1 MSRFTNS
8 LKNFRDRIRS
18 GLTIKRQN
26 LLFLIAL
33 GLVFI
38 VAIVVRLSPIAVNN
52 YLIKAFDPWIQLYNA
67 DYLSDHSIYQ
77 YFTWHDFK
85 SWFPTGFNRAS
96 LRPGLTFTVV
106 AIYNFFNAIGIPIT
120 LYDVCFYFP
129 AVMGG
134 ITVLASYLLGKE
146 VLDKKC
152 GLLFAFFMAFNVGF
166 MQRTT
171 AGFFDNET
179 IGVFGTIMTFYFF
192 IKTIRT
198 GRITHAILAGVFLGY
213 LSLSWGG
220 YNFVFYVLPL
230 ITVII
235 VLTGKYNPKVL
246 IAYAGT
252 IGTGLLIFSLY
263 TNFRFDDLISSL
275 DIGGIFF
282 FTLLLIVFHLIYRA
296 KTDRPQLYNGI
307 LTAIKWT
314 IIPGGVLFA
323 ILLWINPDFIPLGL
337 GQRLLS
343 ILSPLIREQIH
354 IVASVAEHAPS
365 AWSVFYYNTL
375 IPLMLL
381 PLGVFFAFKRSSYI
395 DIFLLVFLL
404 TIFYFTGSMIRII
417 LLFAPVASLVAAY
430 GLSNVLKIYGSFF
443 DEKRLLSRKRKRQI
457 KTTVGK
463 FEIGL
468 VYFIVGLMLFAQVTH
483 AANIATNDLAY
494 SQISP
499 GAQFHDWEESLTWM
513 KTNLPGGTVVVSWW
527 DYGYWITP
535 IGNMTTVNDNAT
547 INSTRIG
554 LTGMAF
560 TQTNELYSA
569 KIFKLLKADYV
580 LVYFGYLYN
589 SLGGD
594 EGKWP
599 WMLRICND
607 HYETY
612 KAMGLEENNWAAN
625 SVFDEAKYWNST
637 SQKAEDSWF
646 QSMIVELM
654 FSGVST
660 ERLPEGQQVQT
671 PEDNYR
677 KEIYQRTDDNGLT
690 WAQHIPENGQ
700 YGFNVFKP
708 VYNSTWGTVKLFK
721 LDYTALESSF
731 SIVNPEVFDSG
742 YATLKIENT
751 GTKNL
756 TITDV
761 KINGESYGYSLGKGI
776 SDNKIEANDD
786 DLIWVNLKTG
796 GTTFHKNDVVSITV
810 NAESVALEGKPYI
823 FSNSTG
829 NLLVKEAKEENI
841 RINREN
847 SKVVQVDDT
856 HADLYLE
863 VENTG
868 ENIAVLEN
876 FYYDTT
882 DDIFTNVNYLNG
894 SSILEPGQK
903 ANVHIIN
910 SLAPFSLS
918 SNDPTEHKIGVITP
932 NGVKDEILLTSNY
945 ENYKISLLSES
956 RISSPEVA
964 VIQGDDFR
972 DNIPIDI
979 SSTHAYTYDNGT
991 TFLTIRMKNTG
1002 NLWIALDSI
1011 YLRENGAWTEA
1022 NPLLP
1027 LLTYTPIRPGDEKYI
1042 TVKAS
1047 DYLDLN
1053 VNDEIG
1059 LVITALFDGST
1070 KASDIGYLHTINDD
1084 PDIQIIESVDGSLA
1098 SYIAANET
1106 GRLLIKNTGDED
1118 ITLDEITLNSTTSL
1132 SFDTD
1137 VKFLSG
1143 DKFLS
1148 MQECAYV
1155 SFNITGL
1162 NINNTNTV
1170 QVSITT
1176 DTTAMASKD
1185 LVATVDSALY
1195 NININPATTTAS
1207 NSLNRLVLKIDN
1219 VGGLNVTLDSVN
1231 INGTFINVAEIGEII
1246 PYLGSLQFTINNLE
1260 SYIGT
1265 INFGDDLKIIV
1276 VTREG
1281 AEDIHTETVV
1291 T

>member
-33 GLVFI
+33 GLVVI
-38 VAIVVRLSPIAVNN
+38 IAIVVRISPVVVDN

-67 DYLSDHSIYQ
+67 DYLSDHTIYQ

-85 SWFPTGFNRAS
+85 SWFPSGVYRAN

-106 AIYNFFNAIGIPIT
+106 AIYNFFNAVGIPIT

-134 ITVLASYLLGKE
+134 MTVLASYLLGKE

-198 GRITHAILAGVFLGY
+198 GRITHAILGGVFLGY

-220 YNFVFYVLPL
+220 YNFVYYVIPL

-252 IGTGLLIFSLY
+252 IGIGLLIFSLFI
-263 TNFRFDDLISSL
+263 NFRFNDLISSL
-275 DIGGIFF
+275 DIGGVFF
-282 FTLLLIVFHLIYRA
+282 FTLLLIVFHLIYRV
-296 KTDRPQLYNGI
+296 KTDRPQLYSGI
-307 LTAIKWT
+307 LSTIKW
-314 IIPGGVLFA
+314 IVIPGSVIFA

-337 GQRLLS
+337 GKRLLS
-343 ILSPLIREQIH
+343 ILSPLLREQIH

-375 IPLMLL
+375 IPLMLI
-381 PLGVFFAFKRSSYI
+381 PLGAFFAFKRSNYI
-395 DIFLLVFLL
+395 DIFLLVFLI

-430 GLSNVLKIYGSFF
+430 GLSNVLKIFGSFF
-443 DEKRLLSRKRKRQI
+443 DEKRMLSRKRKRQI
-457 KTTVGK
+457 KTTIGK

-468 VYFIVGLMLFAQVTH
+468 VYFIVGLMLFAQVAH

-513 KTNLPGGTVVVSWW
+513 KTNLPGDTVVVSWW

-547 INSTRIG
+547 LNSTRIG
-554 LTGMAF
+554 LTGMAL
-560 TQTNELYSA
+560 TQTNEIYSA

-589 SLGGD
+589 GLGGD

-607 HYETY
+607 NYETY
-612 KAMGLEENNWAAN
+612 KAMGLEEDNWAAN
-625 SVFDEAKYWNST
+625 SVFDESQYWNST
-637 SQKAEDSWF
+637 SQKAENKWF
-646 QSMIVELM
+646 ESMIVQLM
-654 FSGVST
+654 FSGIPTAPVSPG
-660 ERLPEGQQVQT
+660 EQVN
-671 PEDNYR
+671 ELEKNYR
-677 KEIYQRTDDNGLT
+677 DGINSREDDQGYK
-690 WAQHIPENGQ
+690 WVQHIPENGK

-761 KINGESYGYSLGKGI
+761 KVNGVSYSYYLGKGI

-786 DLIWVNLKTG
+786 DLIWVNLKGG
-796 GTTFHKNDVVSITV
+796 GTTFHKNDVVNIDV
-810 NAESVALEGKPYI
+810 EAESIALEGKPYK
-823 FSNSTG
+823 FSNSTS
-829 NLLVKEAKEENI
+829 NLLVKEAKEEKI

-847 SKVVQVDDT
+847 SKAVQVDDT

-868 ENIAVLEN
+868 ENVAVLEN

-882 DDIFTNVNYLNG
+882 DDIFTNINYLTG

-910 SLAPFSLS
+910 SVASFSLS
-918 SNDPTEHKIGVITP
+918 SNPPTEHKIGVITP
-932 NGVKDEILLTSNY
+932 NGIKDEILMTSNY
-945 ENYKISLLSES
+945 ENYKISLLSKS
-956 RISSPEVA
+956 RIASPEVA
-964 VIQGDDFR
+964 VIQSDDFR
-972 DNIPIDI
+972 DHIPIDI

-991 TFLTIRMKNTG
+991 TYLTIRMKNTG
-1002 NLWIALDSI
+1002 NIILGLDSI
-1011 YLRENGAWTEA
+1011 YLRENGAWTSVSSF
-1022 NPLLP
+1022 
-1027 LLTYTPIRPGDEKYI
+1027 TPFNFNAGEEKYI

-1047 DYLDLN
+1047 DYLDLDI
-1053 VNDEIG
+1053 NDEIG
-1059 LVITALFDGST
+1059 LIVTALFDGPT
-1070 KASDIGYLHTINDD
+1070 KASDIGYLYTMSND
-1084 PDIQIIESVDGSLA
+1084 PDIQIIEGVRGSLT

-1118 ITLDEITLNSTTSL
+1118 IDLDEIILNGTTSL

-1137 VKFLSG
+1137 VRFLSG
-1143 DKFLS
+1143 DKSLS

-1176 DTTAMASKD
+1176 NTTAIASKD
-1185 LVATVDSALY
+1185 LVAIVDSALY
-1195 NININPATTTAS
+1195 NINIDPAATTAS

-1219 VGGLNVTLDSVN
+1219 VGGLDVTLDSVN
-1231 INGTFINVAEIGEII
+1231 INGTFLNVAEVGEII

-1265 INFGDDLKIIV
+1265 INNGDDLIITV

>member
-1 MSRFTNS
+1 MSKFTNS
-8 LKNFRDRIRS
+8 LQNFRDRVRS

-33 GLVFI
+33 GLVVI
-38 VAIVVRLSPIAVNN
+38 VAIVVRLSPVAANN

-67 DYLSDHSIYQ
+67 DYLSNHTIYQ
-77 YFTWHDFK
+77 YFNWYDFK
-85 SWFPTGFNRAS
+85 SWFPTGIYRAN

-106 AIYNFFNAIGIPIT
+106 AVYNFFNAIGIPIT
-120 LYDVCFYFP
+120 LYNVCFYFP

-198 GRITHAILAGVFLGY
+198 GRITHAILGGVFLGY

-230 ITVII
+230 ITAII
-235 VLTGKYNPKVL
+235 VLAGKYDPKVL
-246 IAYAGT
+246 IAYSGT

-263 TNFRFDDLISSL
+263 INFRFEDLISSL
-275 DIGGIFF
+275 DVGGIFF
-282 FTLLLIVFHLIYRA
+282 FSLLLVVFHLIYRA
-296 KTDRPQLYNGI
+296 KTDRPQLYSRI
-307 LTAIKWT
+307 LTTIKW
-314 IIPGGVLFA
+314 IVIPGSVVIA

-343 ILSPLIREQIH
+343 ILSPLLREQINL
-354 IVASVAEHAPS
+354 VASVAEHAPS

-381 PLGVFFAFKRSSYI
+381 PLGVFFAFKRSNYI
-395 DIFLLVFLL
+395 DIFLLVFLM

-443 DEKRLLSRKRKRQI
+443 DEKRILSRKRKRQI
-457 KTTVGK
+457 KATVGK

-468 VYFIVGLMLFAQVTH
+468 VYFIVGLMLFAQVSH

-513 KTNLPGGTVVVSWW
+513 KTNLPGDTVVVSWW
-527 DYGYWITP
+527 DYGYWLTP
-535 IGNMTTVNDNAT
+535 IGNVTTVNDNAT
-547 INSTRIG
+547 LNSTRIG
-554 LTGMAF
+554 LTGMAL
-560 TQTNELYSA
+560 TQTNEIYSA

-589 SLGGD
+589 ALGGD

-612 KAMGLEENNWAAN
+612 KAMGLEEDNWAAN

-637 SQKAEDSWF
+637 SQKAENSWF

-654 FSGVST
+654 FSGIPTAPVASG
-660 ERLPEGQQVQT
+660 EQVNQL
-671 PEDNYR
+671 EKNYR
-677 KEIYQRTDDNGLT
+677 DTINSRTDDNGLT
-690 WAQHIPENGQ
+690 WAQHIPLNGN
-700 YGFNVFKP
+700 YDFKVFKP
-708 VYNSTWGTVKLFK
+708 VYNSTWGTVKLYK
-721 LDYTALESSF
+721 MDYTALESSF

-761 KINGESYGYSLGKGI
+761 KVNGVSYSYSLGKGI
-776 SDNKIEANDD
+776 SDNKIGANDD

-810 NAESVALEGKPYI
+810 NAESIALEGKPYI

-829 NLLVKEAKEENI
+829 NLLVKEAKEEKI

-868 ENIAVLEN
+868 ENVAVLEN

-882 DDIFTNVNYLNG
+882 DDIFTNVNYLTG

-910 SLAPFSLS
+910 SLASFYPVR
-918 SNDPTEHKIGVITP
+918 TEHKIGVITP
-932 NGVKDEILLTSNY
+932 NGIKDEILLTSNY

-956 RISSPEVA
+956 RISSPEA
-964 VIQGDDFR
+964 TIIQGDDFR

-1002 NLWIALDSI
+1002 NIILGLDSI
-1011 YLRENGAWTEA
+1011 YLRENGAWTDNNEVSF
-1022 NPLLP
+1022 
-1027 LLTYTPIRPGDEKYI
+1027 TPTNIDVGEEKYI
-1042 TVKAS
+1042 TIKAS
-1047 DYLDLN
+1047 DYLDLD

-1059 LVITALFDGST
+1059 LSVTALFDGST
-1070 KASDIGYLHTINDD
+1070 KASDIGYLYTINDD
-1084 PDIQIIESVDGSLA
+1084 PDIQIIESVRGSLA

-1118 ITLDEITLNSTTSL
+1118 ITLDEITLNSSTIL
-1132 SFDTD
+1132 SFDSD
-1137 VKFLSG
+1137 VKFLNG
-1143 DKFLS
+1143 DKILS
-1148 MQECAYV
+1148 KQECAYV

-1162 NINNTNTV
+1162 NINKTNTIHV
-1170 QVSITT
+1170 GITT
-1176 DTTAMASKD
+1176 NTTAIASKD

-1195 NININPATTTAS
+1195 NINIDPVATTADE
-1207 NSLNRLVLKIDN
+1207 SLDTLVLTIDN
-1219 VGGLNVTLDSVN
+1219 DGGLNVTLDSVS
-1231 INGTFINVAEIGEII
+1231 INGTYINVLEIGEII
-1246 PYLGSLQFTINNLE
+1246 LYLDSLQITISNLE

-1265 INFGDDLKIIV
+1265 INTGDELKIIV
-1276 VTREG
+1276 RTKEG
-1281 AEDIHTETVV
+1281 AEDTHEVIVIP
-1291 T
+1291 